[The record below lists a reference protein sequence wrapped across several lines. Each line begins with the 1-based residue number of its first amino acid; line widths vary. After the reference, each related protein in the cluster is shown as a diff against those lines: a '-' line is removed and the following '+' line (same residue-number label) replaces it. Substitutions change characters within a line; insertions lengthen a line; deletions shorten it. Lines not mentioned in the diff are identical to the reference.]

1 MGEGFEAVSSREAT
15 LQARVEEFEEGEAGL
30 RGLVFDIQKFS
41 LHDGPGI
48 RTTVFMKGCPLACRW
63 CSNPESQSP
72 KQEIM
77 TYDIR
82 CIACGKCAEACGT
95 GAITF
100 DGVKREIDWEKCI
113 ECLECAK
120 ACPARGIECVGR
132 YMTVDQVVAKVEQ
145 DRIFYDNSGGG
156 MTVSGGEPLVQW
168 EFVSSV
174 LQRCREKGIH
184 TALDTCGMAP
194 WKNVERVIE
203 HADLVLFDIKHMDSA
218 VHKKGTGVGNETI
231 LENARKVAQ
240 RVTTWIRIPLIPG
253 FNDSE
258 SNLTRVARFAS
269 EIGAKKI
276 SLLPYH
282 NLGSSK
288 YPKLGRTYPMEDAP
302 LFAEEKVEDLKTRL
316 EAVGLTVQI
325 GR

>member
-1 MGEGFEAVSSREAT
+1 LQTGLEA
-15 LQARVEEFEEGEAGL
+15 LEEGEAGL
-30 RGLVFDIQKFS
+30 CGLVFDIQKYS

-63 CSNPESQSP
+63 CSNPESQNP

-82 CIACGKCAEACGT
+82 CIGCGKCAEVCST

-100 DGVKREIDWEKCI
+100 DGAKREIDWEKCD
-113 ECLECAK
+113 ECLECARV
-120 ACPARGIECVGR
+120 CPARGIECVGR
-132 YMTVDQVVAKVEQ
+132 HMTIDEVVAKVEQ
-145 DRIFYDNSGGG
+145 DRVFYENSGGG

-174 LQRCREKGIH
+174 LQRCREKGLH
-184 TALDTCGMAP
+184 TALDTSGMAP
-194 WKNVERVIE
+194 WKNLERVLE

-218 VHKKGTGVGNETI
+218 IHKKGTGVGNETI
-231 LENARKVAQ
+231 LENARKVAE
-240 RVTTWIRIPLIPG
+240 RATTWIRIPLIPG

-258 SNLTRVARFAS
+258 SNVTRAAHFAG
-269 EIGAKKI
+269 EIGAEKI

-302 LFAEEKVEDLKTRL
+302 LLGEEKVKELKSRL
-316 EAVGLTVQI
+316 EAMGLKVEI

>member
-1 MGEGFEAVSSREAT
+1 
-15 LQARVEEFEEGEAGL
+15 LQTGVKEFEEGEAGL
-30 RGLVFDIQKFS
+30 RGLVFDVQKYS

-63 CSNPESQSP
+63 CGNPESMSA

-77 TYDIR
+77 THDIR
-82 CIACGKCAEACGT
+82 CIGCGKCAEACAA
-95 GAITF
+95 GAITLTEA
-100 DGVKREIDWEKCI
+100 GRKVDWERCDG
-113 ECLECAK
+113 CLECARV
-120 ACPARGIECVGR
+120 CPARGIECVGR
-132 YMTVDQVVAKVEQ
+132 YMTVDEVVAKIEQ
-145 DRIFYDNSGGG
+145 DRVFYDNSGGG

-174 LQRCREKGIH
+174 LERCREKGIH
-184 TALDTCGMAP
+184 TALDTSGMAP
-194 WKNVERVIE
+194 WKNLEQVVE
-203 HADLVLFDIKHMDSA
+203 HTDLVLFDVKHMDSA
-218 VHKKGTGVGNETI
+218 IHQKGTGVGNETI
-231 LENARKVAQ
+231 LENARKVAG

-253 FNDSE
+253 FNDLE
-258 SNLTRVARFAS
+258 SNLTRVAHFAA

-288 YPKLGRTYPMEDAP
+288 YPKLGRTYPMEDLP
-302 LFAEEKVEDLKTRL
+302 LLSEEKVKEAKSRL
-316 EAVGLTVQI
+316 EATGLMVEI

>member
-1 MGEGFEAVSSREAT
+1 VTEAVSPRELS
-15 LQARVEEFEEGEAGL
+15 LQTGVKEFEEGEAGL
-30 RGLVFDIQKFS
+30 RGLVFDVQKYS

-63 CSNPESQSP
+63 CGNPESMSA

-77 TYDIR
+77 THDIR
-82 CIACGKCAEACGT
+82 CIGCGKCAEACAA
-95 GAITF
+95 GAITLTEA
-100 DGVKREIDWEKCI
+100 GRKVDWERCDG
-113 ECLECAK
+113 CLECARV
-120 ACPARGIECVGR
+120 CPARGIECVGR
-132 YMTVDQVVAKVEQ
+132 YMTVDEVVAKIEQ
-145 DRIFYDNSGGG
+145 DRVFYDNSGGG

-174 LQRCREKGIH
+174 LERCREKGIH
-184 TALDTCGMAP
+184 TALDTSGMAL
-194 WKNVERVIE
+194 WKNLERVIE
-203 HADLVLFDIKHMDSA
+203 HADLVLFDVKHMDSGI
-218 VHKKGTGVGNETI
+218 HKKGTGVGNETI
-231 LENARKVAQ
+231 LENARKVAG

-253 FNDSE
+253 FNDTV
-258 SNLTRVARFAS
+258 SNLTRVAHFAA

-288 YPKLGRTYPMEDAP
+288 YPKLGRTYPMEDLP
-302 LFAEEKVEDLKTRL
+302 LLAEEKVKEVKSRL
-316 EAVGLTVQI
+316 EATGLMVEI

>member
-1 MGEGFEAVSSREAT
+1 VFEAVSSREAS
-15 LQARVEEFEEGEAGL
+15 LQTGLEEFEEGEAGL
-30 RGLVFDIQKFS
+30 CGLVFDVQKYS

-48 RTTVFMKGCPLACRW
+48 RTTVFIKGCPLACRW

-82 CIACGKCAEACGT
+82 CIGCGKCAEVCST

-100 DGVKREIDWEKCI
+100 TEAGREIDWEKCD
-113 ECLECAK
+113 ECLECARV
-120 ACPARGIECVGR
+120 CPARGIECVGN
-132 YMTVDQVVAKVEQ
+132 YMTVDEVVAKVEQ

-156 MTVSGGEPLVQW
+156 MTASGGEPLVQW

-174 LQRCREKGIH
+174 LERCREKGIH
-184 TALDTCGMAP
+184 TALDTTGMAP
-194 WKNVERVIE
+194 WKNLEQVIE
-203 HADLVLFDIKHMDSA
+203 HTDLVLFDVKHMDSA
-218 VHKKGTGVGNETI
+218 IHKVGTGVGNETI
-231 LENARKVAQ
+231 LENARKAAKKA
-240 RVTTWIRIPLIPG
+240 TTWVRIPLIPG
-253 FNDSE
+253 FNISE
-258 SNLTRVARFAS
+258 SNLTRTARFAI
-269 EIGAKKI
+269 EIGAEKV

-288 YPKLGRTYPMEDAP
+288 YPKLGKTYSMEDTP
-302 LFAEEKVEDLKTRL
+302 LLDEEKVEEIKSWL
-316 EAVGLTVQI
+316 EAMGLRVEI

>member
-1 MGEGFEAVSSREAT
+1 VSSRAAS
-15 LQARVEEFEEGEAGL
+15 LHSGEEFEEGEAGL
-30 RGLVFDIQKFS
+30 SGLVFDIQKYS

-48 RTTVFMKGCPLACRW
+48 RTTVFMKGCPLTCRW
-63 CSNPESQSP
+63 CSNPESMSS

-82 CIACGKCAEACGT
+82 CIRCGKCAEVCSP
-95 GAITF
+95 GAITLTEA
-100 DGVKREIDWEKCI
+100 GRKIDWEKCD
-113 ECLECAK
+113 ECLECARV
-120 ACPARGIECVGR
+120 CPAKGIECVGR
-132 YMTVDQVVAKVEQ
+132 YMSVDEVLAKVEQ

-156 MTVSGGEPLVQW
+156 MTVSGGEPMVQW
-168 EFVSSV
+168 EFVSRV
-174 LQRCREKGIH
+174 LKRCRQKGIH
-184 TALDTCGMAP
+184 TALDTSGMAP
-194 WKNVERVIE
+194 WKNLAQVIE
-203 HADLVLFDIKHMDSA
+203 HADLVLFDVKHMDSTT
-218 VHKKGTGVGNETI
+218 HRKGTGVGNETI

-258 SNLTRVARFAS
+258 SNLTRVADFAA

-288 YPKLGRTYPMEDAP
+288 YPKLGRTYPLEDVP
-302 LFAEEKVEDLKTRL
+302 LLAEETVKEVKSRL
-316 EAVGLTVQI
+316 EAIGPMVEI

>member
-1 MGEGFEAVSSREAT
+1 M
-15 LQARVEEFEEGEAGL
+15 EGEADL
-30 RGLVFDIQKFS
+30 HGLVFNIQKFS

-48 RTTVFMKGCPLACRW
+48 RTTVFIKGCPLVCKW

-82 CIACGKCAEACGT
+82 CIGCGKCAEACGT

-100 DGVKREIDWEKCI
+100 TEAGREIDWEKCN
-113 ECLECAK
+113 ECLECARV
-120 ACPARGIECVGR
+120 CPARGIEIMGTL
-132 YMTVDQVVAKVEQ
+132 MTVDEVVAKVEQ
-145 DRIFYDNSGGG
+145 DRIFYENSGGG

-168 EFVSSV
+168 EFVARV
-174 LQRCREKGIH
+174 LERCQEKGIH

-194 WKNVERVIE
+194 WKNLERVIE
-203 HADLVLFDIKHMDSA
+203 HTDLVLFDVKHMDSA
-218 VHKKGTGVGNETI
+218 IHKEGTGVGNETI
-231 LENARKVAQ
+231 LDNARKTAE
-240 RVTTWIRIPLIPG
+240 RATTWIRIPLIPG

-258 SNLTRVARFAS
+258 SDLMRVANFAV
-269 EIGAKKI
+269 EIGAEKI

-288 YPKLGRTYPMEDAP
+288 YPKLGRTYPMEGTPRLVD
-302 LFAEEKVEDLKTRL
+302 EEVEALKRWL
-316 EAVGLTVQI
+316 ETMGLEVEI

>member
-1 MGEGFEAVSSREAT
+1 
-15 LQARVEEFEEGEAGL
+15 
-30 RGLVFDIQKFS
+30 
-41 LHDGPGI
+41 
-48 RTTVFMKGCPLACRW
+48 MKGCPLACRW
-63 CSNPESQSP
+63 CSNPESMSA

-82 CIACGKCAEACGT
+82 CIGCGKCTEACST

-100 DGVKREIDWEKCI
+100 TGGKREIDWKKCD
-113 ECLECAK
+113 ECLECARV
-120 ACPARGIECVGR
+120 CPAKGIECVGR
-132 YMTVDQVVAKVEQ
+132 YMSVDEVVAKVEQ

-174 LQRCREKGIH
+174 LRRCREKGIR
-184 TALDTCGMAP
+184 TALDTSGMAA
-194 WKNVERVIE
+194 WKSLERVIE
-203 HADLVLFDIKHMDSA
+203 YAELVLFDVKHMDSA
-218 VHKKGTGVGNETI
+218 AHRKGTGVGNETI
-231 LENARKVAQ
+231 LENARKVAK
-240 RVTTWIRIPLIPG
+240 RATTWIRIPLIPG

-258 SNLTRVARFAS
+258 SNLRRVAHFAM
-269 EIGAKKI
+269 EIGAAKI

-302 LFAEEKVEDLKTRL
+302 LLGEEKVKEEKSRL
-316 EAVGLTVQI
+316 EAMGLVVEI

>member
-1 MGEGFEAVSSREAT
+1 LQTGVKTFEKGET
-15 LQARVEEFEEGEAGL
+15 NL
-30 RGLVFDIQKFS
+30 RGLVFDIQKYS

-72 KQEIM
+72 VQEIM

-82 CIACGKCAEACGT
+82 CIGCGKCAEACGV

-100 DGVKREIDWEKCI
+100 TEAGREIDWEKCDG
-113 ECLECAK
+113 CLECSRV
-120 ACPARGIECVGR
+120 CPARGIECVGQ
-132 YMTVDQVVAKVEQ
+132 YMTVDEVVAKVEQ

-156 MTVSGGEPLVQW
+156 MTASGGEPLVQW

-174 LQRCREKGIH
+174 LERCREKGIH
-184 TALDTCGMAP
+184 TALDTTGMAP
-194 WKNVERVIE
+194 WKNLEQVIE
-203 HADLVLFDIKHMDSA
+203 HTDLVLFDVKHMDSA
-218 VHKKGTGVGNETI
+218 IHKVGTGAGNETI
-231 LENARKVAQ
+231 LENARKVAE
-240 RVTTWIRIPLIPG
+240 RATTWIRIPLIPG

-258 SNLTRVARFAS
+258 SNLTSVAHFAI
-269 EIGAKKI
+269 EIGAEKI

-288 YPKLGRTYPMEDAP
+288 YPKLGRTYLMEDTP
-302 LFAEEKVEDLKTRL
+302 LLAEEKVEEIKKRI
-316 EAVGLTVQI
+316 EAMGLRVEI

>member
-1 MGEGFEAVSSREAT
+1 MSLREAS
-15 LQARVEEFEEGEAGL
+15 LQTGVEEFEEGEVGL
-30 RGLVFDIQKFS
+30 RGLVFDVQKYC

-48 RTTVFMKGCPLACRW
+48 RTTVFMKGCPLACSW

-72 KQEIM
+72 NQEIM

-82 CIACGKCAEACGT
+82 CIACGKCAEVCAT

-100 DGVKREIDWEKCI
+100 TGDGREIDWEKCDQ
-113 ECLECAK
+113 CLECAK
-120 ACPARGIECVGR
+120 VCPARGIECVGK
-132 YMTVDQVVAKVEQ
+132 YMTVDEVVAKVEQ

-156 MTVSGGEPLVQW
+156 MTASGGEPLVQW
-168 EFVSSV
+168 EFVSRV
-174 LQRCREKGIH
+174 FERCREKGIH

-194 WKNVERVIE
+194 WKNLERVIE

-218 VHKKGTGVGNETI
+218 IHKVGTGVGNETI
-231 LENARKVAQ
+231 LENARMVAK
-240 RVTTWIRIPLIPG
+240 RVTTWVRIPLIPG

-258 SNLTRVARFAS
+258 SNLTNIAQFAA
-269 EIGAKKI
+269 EIGAEKI

-288 YPKLGRTYPMEDAP
+288 YPKLGRTYVMEDTP
-302 LFAEEKVEDLKTRL
+302 LLAEEKVEEVKSWL
-316 EAVGLTVQI
+316 EAMGHRVEI

>member
-1 MGEGFEAVSSREAT
+1 VSSREAS
-15 LQARVEEFEEGEAGL
+15 LQTEVEKFEKGETGL
-30 RGLVFDIQKFS
+30 GGLVFDVQKYS

-82 CIACGKCAEACGT
+82 CIGCGKCAEVCHA

-100 DGVKREIDWEKCI
+100 TEAGREIDWEKCDQ
-113 ECLECAK
+113 CLECARV
-120 ACPARGIECVGR
+120 CPARGIECVGH
-132 YMTVDQVVAKVEQ
+132 YMTVDEVVAKVEQ

-156 MTVSGGEPLVQW
+156 MTASGGEPLVQW
-168 EFVSSV
+168 EFVSNI
-174 LQRCREKGIH
+174 LERCREKGIH

-194 WKNVERVIE
+194 WENLERVVE
-203 HADLVLFDIKHMDSA
+203 HADLVLFDVKHMVSA
-218 VHKKGTGVGNETI
+218 IHKQGTGVGNETI
-231 LENARKVAQ
+231 LENARKVAE
-240 RVTTWIRIPLIPG
+240 RAATWIRIPLIPG

-258 SNLTRVARFAS
+258 SNLTRVAHFAI
-269 EIGAKKI
+269 EIGAEKVSI
-276 SLLPYH
+276 LPYH

-288 YPKLGRTYPMEDAP
+288 YPKLGRTYPMEDTP
-302 LFAEEKVEDLKTRL
+302 LFADEAVAEIKSRL
-316 EAVGLTVQI
+316 EAMGLMVEI

>member
-1 MGEGFEAVSSREAT
+1 VIEAVVSREASLT
-15 LQARVEEFEEGEAGL
+15 TGVEELKKGEAGFC
-30 RGLVFDIQKFS
+30 GLVFDIQKYS

-63 CSNPESQSP
+63 CGNPESMSA

-77 TYDIR
+77 AYDIR
-82 CIACGKCAEACGT
+82 CIRCGKCAEACGT

-100 DGVKREIDWEKCI
+100 TEAGREIDWEKCNQ
-113 ECLECAK
+113 CLECTRV
-120 ACPARGIECVGR
+120 CPARGIELVGK
-132 YMTVDQVVAKVEQ
+132 YMTVDEVVAKVEQ

-156 MTVSGGEPLVQW
+156 MTASGGEPLVQW

-174 LQRCREKGIH
+174 FEKCREKGIH
-184 TALDTCGMAP
+184 TALDTSGMAP
-194 WKNVERVIE
+194 WNSMERVIE

-218 VHKKGTGVGNETI
+218 IHKQGTGIGNETI
-231 LENARKVAQ
+231 LENARKVAR
-240 RVTTWIRIPLIPG
+240 RVATWVRIPLIPG

-258 SNLTRVARFAS
+258 SNLTRVAHFSA
-269 EIGAKKI
+269 EIGAQKI
-276 SLLPYH
+276 SILPYH

-288 YPKLGRTYPMEDAP
+288 YPKLGRTYPMGDTP
-302 LFAEEKVEDLKTRL
+302 LLADEKVGAAKGWLQAAGLK
-316 EAVGLTVQI
+316 VDI

>member
-1 MGEGFEAVSSREAT
+1 MRPRETSLRIGMEQFEV
-15 LQARVEEFEEGEAGL
+15 GEAGL
-30 RGLVFDIQKFS
+30 RGLVFDVQKYS

-63 CSNPESQSP
+63 CANPESMSAR
-72 KQEIM
+72 QEIM

-82 CIACGKCAEACGT
+82 CIGCGKCAQACGA
-95 GAITF
+95 GAITLTEA
-100 DGVKREIDWEKCI
+100 GRKIDWGKCD
-113 ECLECAK
+113 ECLECARV
-120 ACPARGIECVGR
+120 CPARGIECVGR
-132 YMTVDQVVAKVEQ
+132 YMTVDEVVAKVEQ

-156 MTVSGGEPLVQW
+156 MTVSGGEPLLQW

-174 LQRCREKGIH
+174 LGRCREKGIH
-184 TALDTCGMAP
+184 TALDTSGIAP
-194 WKNVERVIE
+194 WENLQRVIK
-203 HADLVLFDIKHMDSA
+203 HADLVLFDVKHMDSA
-218 VHKKGTGVGNETI
+218 THKKGTGVGNEII

-240 RVTTWIRIPLIPG
+240 RATTWIRIPLIPG

-258 SNLTRVARFAS
+258 SNLMRVAHLAG

-288 YPKLGRTYPMEDAP
+288 YPKLGRAYPMEDAP
-302 LFAEEKVEDLKTRL
+302 LLAEEKVRELKSRL
-316 EAVGLTVQI
+316 EAMGLSVEI